1 MNDRA
6 LARED
11 DDMTDFA
18 TPPAD
23 RKFDLAKTYR
33 PIQAELDAT
42 TETLRDALRRSDP
55 AFAQYLDYSF
65 KLGGKRLRPAL
76 LLLSGKTWGAIER
89 RHHLCAAALEM
100 IHTGSLVHDDI
111 LDGARFRRQLETFNA
126 KWDSHRAVLVG
137 DVLITLALDL
147 ICDCDDMVVFREM
160 SAKCRAT
167 VEGEL
172 FQTDS
177 SGNFD
182 LTVDDYRRIVLGK
195 TASLIECSTFLG
207 GYLSGA
213 RDAELELFATF
224 GRSIGVAFQIVDDVL
239 DLVGD
244 EEKTG
249 KTLGSDL
256 ANKKATLPVIR
267 YLESASESDAR
278 RFRDRVERGVRP
290 EERAEIAA
298 VLRDSGAVD
307 AAFADANR
315 LIDEALATL
324 TTLERRAEELGRPSS
339 SDAFESLA
347 AVARFVVGR
356 DR

>member
-1 MNDRA
+1 MNAR
-6 LARED
+6 AREND
-11 DDMTDFA
+11 VMTGSA
-18 TPPAD
+18 TSASE
-23 RKFDLAKTYR
+23 RKFDLVKTYR
-33 PIQAELDAT
+33 PIASELEAT
-42 TETLRDALRRSDP
+42 TETLREALRRSDP
-55 AFAQYLDYSF
+55 AFEQYLNYSF
-65 KLGGKRLRPAL
+65 ELGGKRLRPAL
-76 LLLSGKTWGAIER
+76 LLLSGKAWGAIER
-89 RHHLCAAALEM
+89 RHFLCAAALEM
-100 IHTGSLVHDDI
+100 IHTGSLVHDDV
-111 LDGARFRRQLETFNA
+111 LDGARFRRQLETMNA
-126 KWDSHRAVLVG
+126 KWDSKRAVLVG
-137 DVLITLALDL
+137 DILITLALDM
-147 ICDCDDMVVFREM
+147 ICDCDDSVVFREI

-177 SGNFD
+177 SGDFE
-182 LTVDDYRRIVLGK
+182 LTVDDYRRVVLGK

-213 RDAELELFATF
+213 RGDDLDGFASF

-256 ANKKATLPVIR
+256 ANKKATLPVIY
-267 YLESASESDAR
+267 YLQSASASNVENFLA
-278 RFRDRVERGVRP
+278 RVERGVRP

-298 VLRDSGAVD
+298 ILRESGAVD
-307 AAFADANR
+307 AAFAEASRLVDDA
-315 LIDEALATL
+315 LTTLA
-324 TTLERRAEELGRPSS
+324 TLERRAKELGRASS
-339 SDAFESLA
+339 PDAFESLG